1 MYLLCVKEIWEEN
14 FNWLTYVRSKGTVYS
29 SSFFKD
35 SFMIKAWG
43 NEQKSMDFSQ
53 LSGLIGLGHISLISD
68 DLGNYLLTLIYSIQY
83 F

>member
-1 MYLLCVKEIWEEN
+1 
-14 FNWLTYVRSKGTVYS
+14 
-29 SSFFKD
+29 
-35 SFMIKAWG
+35 MIKAWG